1 MPRIRTIKP
10 EYWSDEKLSPL
21 DDTTRLV
28 FLGMISMADDAGRL
42 LDNVKQID
50 AFIYPHTQRMAATA
64 KAVNTLHQLGRIHRG
79 LTESGQAVIQI
90 TGFTSHQKIDRPN
103 YRACL
108 PPIAGD
114 IVDAPQWVPP
124 APRKRLAKAVI
135 SHVWAATKGLC
146 AKCGVSC
153 KRSKANKYDSDPTLG
168 EIDHIVAVR
177 DGGGDNT
184 QNLQLLCLSC
194 NRAKAGAEHS
204 SRNRRTLDDESSKVR
219 RTISVSTINDLN
231 HTDDVRAN
239 FETAWAA
246 YPKRPANPKGRA
258 WKAYQARVAA
268 GEDPA
273 AILAGVKAYAAYV
286 EREAIPVKYIKHTAT
301 FFGDTKPYLDDYGEV
316 TSPPIQLY
324 DPVSGDMTEAA
335 ARILG
340 RIA

>member
-50 AFIYPHTQRMAATA
+50 AFIYPRTQRMAATA
-64 KAVNTLHQLGRIHRG
+64 KAVQTLHRIGRIQRG
-79 LTESGQAVIQI
+79 VAANGQEVIQI
-90 TGFTSHQKIDRPN
+90 TNWIRHQKVDHPN
-103 YRACL
+103 NKAIL
-108 PPIAGD
+108 PE
-114 IVDAPQWVPP
+114 IVAAYEVTDVREAFANGSRRTPVGLALLPVPVPVPP
-124 APRKRLAKAVI
+124 TTDQNQD
-135 SHVWAATKGLC
+135 ATL
-146 AKCGVSC
+146 
-153 KRSKANKYDSDPTLG
+153 
-168 EIDHIVAVR
+168 
-177 DGGGDNT
+177 
-184 QNLQLLCLSC
+184 
-194 NRAKAGAEHS
+194 RAH
-204 SRNRRTLDDESSKVR
+204 
-219 RTISVSTINDLN
+219 
-231 HTDDVRAN
+231 

-268 GEDPA
+268 GEDPV

>member
-64 KAVNTLHQLGRIHRG
+64 KAVETLHRLGRLQRG
-79 LTESGQAVIQI
+79 KTESGQAVIQI
-90 TGFTSHQKIDRPN
+90 TGFTTHQKIDRPN
-103 YRACL
+103 FRACL

-114 IVDAPQWVPP
+114 FVEARQ
-124 APRKRLAKAVI
+124 RRLAKAVVAHI
-135 SHVWAATKGLC
+135 YAQANGLC
-146 AKCGVSC
+146 AKCGVLC
-153 KRSKANKYDSDPTLG
+153 DHAKA
-168 EIDHIVAVR
+168 HRHVVR
-177 DGGGDNT
+177 VDITGGDEPE
-184 QNLQLLCLSC
+184 NLHLLCLSC
-194 NRAKAGAEHS
+194 HPDTAGTANS
-204 SRNRRTLDDESSKVR
+204 TKPRRTLDDKSSKAH
-219 RTISVSTINDLN
+219 RTISVSTIYDLN
-231 HTDDVRAN
+231 HMDETRAN

-246 YPKRPANPKGRA
+246 YPKRPGNPKGRA
-258 WKAYQARVAA
+258 WKAYQARVAG